1 MNEYCK
7 NCLRHSWGS
16 SPERKELEKIYN
28 AKYYQANK
36 NRWVINRQRRMGN
49 IPVST
54 LTSAARP
61 SGDTNDIIV
70 APFTLYDDAE
80 DFNKSSKEGLKKIKK
95 IANSILDIPPTVV
108 SVGMTTALMASMI
121 PKAIIESG
129 KKFVDAL
136 KRTKVA
142 QFLKESKEAYKKA
155 TSNSSYT
162 NYDTPIGP
170 TRKKK

>member
-7 NCLRHSWGS
+7 NYLKHSWGS

-49 IPVST
+49 VQAST
-54 LTSAARP
+54 LTSATRP
-61 SGDTNDIIV
+61 SGDANDIIV

-80 DFNKSSKEGLKKIKK
+80 DFNKSSKASFEAAKKFVKDFWEAPAAIIEGAK
-95 IANSILDIPPTVV
+95 A
-108 SVGMTTALMASMI
+108 VGRVLAKA

-136 KRTKVA
+136 KKTKVA
-142 QFLKESKEAYKKA
+142 KLLKESKEAYNKA
-155 TSNSSYT
+155 TKSS
-162 NYDTPIGP
+162 
-170 TRKKK
+170 

>member
-7 NCLRHSWGS
+7 NYLKHSWGS

-36 NRWVINRQRRMGN
+36 NRWVINRQRRMAN
-49 IPVST
+49 VPAST
-54 LTSAARP
+54 LTSATRP
-61 SGDTNDIIV
+61 SGDANDIIV

-80 DFNKSSKEGLKKIKK
+80 DFNKSSKASFEAAKKFVKDFWEASATIIEGAK
-95 IANSILDIPPTVV
+95 VV
-108 SVGMTTALMASMI
+108 GRVLAKA

-136 KRTKVA
+136 KKTKVVKL
-142 QFLKESKEAYKKA
+142 LKESEEAYNKA
-155 TSNSSYT
+155 TKSS
-162 NYDTPIGP
+162 
-170 TRKKK
+170 

>member
-7 NCLRHSWGS
+7 NYLKHSWGS

-49 IPVST
+49 VPAST
-54 LTSAARP
+54 LTSTTRP
-61 SGDTNDIIV
+61 SGDANDIIV

-80 DFNKSSKEGLKKIKK
+80 DFNKSPKEGLKKIKK
-95 IANSILDIPPTVV
+95 IANSILDIPATVV

-136 KRTKVA
+136 KKTKVVKL
-142 QFLKESKEAYKKA
+142 LKESKEAYNKA
-155 TSNSSYT
+155 TKSS
-162 NYDTPIGP
+162 
-170 TRKKK
+170 